1 MHSYI
6 LPLNLIVIFVLSL
19 LVISTLFNRK
29 DNSKANISF
38 AFLFIIVIITST
50 INLITFYYKWHQLVF
65 LQMSFLAI
73 GYFYGATVY
82 YHVHALLEIKLPKSW
97 YYNFYVAGI
106 IFIGGLYY
114 LFIDDNLKLQYLNE
128 IINAEH
134 IPYLVLNNF
143 ILIISI
149 FYLIKSKKVIKK
161 YTINPDDVFS
171 LQKTQSK
178 EWALEFVNY
187 LLYSLVIFF
196 FVLVGIGITQ
206 IVESTHVDLIVMPVF
221 MLLIYSFIVVR
232 SLMRYKKNELEFI
245 VSQIENQNKI
255 QKERLAISRDLHDN
269 IGSQLTLIISS
280 VDTLKYKME
289 TENQQIEQNLS
300 TISSFAKDAI
310 VELRDTIWAMNSD
323 EITIEEL
330 EIRVANFIERAKQAS
345 DKIRFSF
352 FVDELI
358 KDKILNS
365 KQAMNLY
372 RVIQEAITNAIK
384 YSNSNVIL
392 INIVKENERLK
403 IKIEDKGVG
412 FDSNKINFGNG
423 LINMKSRME
432 EISGNFTLVSTPTG
446 TIIALEI

>member
-1 MHSYI
+1 MQSYI
-6 LPLNLIVIFVLSL
+6 LPLNFIVIFVLSL
-19 LVISTLFNRK
+19 LVISTLFNGK

-38 AFLFIIVIITST
+38 AFLFLIVIFTCT

-65 LQMSFLAI
+65 LQISFLAI

-82 YHVHALLEIKLPKSW
+82 YHVHTLLEIKLPKSW
-97 YYNFYVAGI
+97 YNNFYVAGI

-128 IINAEH
+128 IINAEY

-149 FYLIKSKKVIKK
+149 FYLIKSKKVINK

-171 LQKTQSK
+171 LQKRQKK

-196 FVLVGIGITQ
+196 FILVIINVTK
-206 IVESTHVDLIVMPVF
+206 IVESTNVDLIVMPVF

-232 SLMRYKKNELEFI
+232 SMMRYKKNELEFI

-255 QKERLAISRDLHDN
+255 QNERLAISRDLHDN

-352 FVDELI
+352 FVDDNI

-384 YSNSNVIL
+384 YSNSNAIL
-392 INIVKENERLK
+392 INIVKENEKLK
-403 IKIEDKGVG
+403 IKIEDNGVG
-412 FDSNKINFGNG
+412 FDLNKIKNGNG

-432 EISGNFTLVSTPTG
+432 EINGIFTLVSTPTG